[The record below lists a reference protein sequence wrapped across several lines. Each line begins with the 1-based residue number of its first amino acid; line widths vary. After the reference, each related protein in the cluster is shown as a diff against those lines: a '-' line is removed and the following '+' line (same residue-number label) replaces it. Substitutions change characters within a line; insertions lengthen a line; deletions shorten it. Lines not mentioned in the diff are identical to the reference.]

1 MTKETKENL
10 NEAKQTEESKSLLI
24 FLLGRGGEGG
34 LSLKIVD
41 IDLAREYML
50 AKLKKPAV
58 ILFQEFFIIGR
69 AFWIENKY
77 IIFF

>member
-24 FLLGRGGEGG
+24 FLWGGGEGGGG

-41 IDLAREYML
+41 IDLPREYML
-50 AKLKKPAV
+50 AK
-58 ILFQEFFIIGR
+58 
-69 AFWIENKY
+69 
-77 IIFF
+77 

>member
-41 IDLAREYML
+41 IDLPREYML
-50 AKLKKPAV
+50 AK
-58 ILFQEFFIIGR
+58 
-69 AFWIENKY
+69 
-77 IIFF
+77 